1 MNVALL
7 TGMTHHHS
15 AVVVGYDFSQ
25 SGHAA
30 LHRAVSLAARAPHH
44 VLHIVCAVSSSAP
57 IPSIAVYDGVDAMY
71 AARVQEA
78 LAVEVQQELER
89 ADVTGRINFF
99 VHARIGKPA
108 AAILAIAR
116 EVGADLI
123 IVGSHG
129 LTGLERLVLGSVSEK
144 IVREA
149 GCCVEVARPK
159 QYPEVE
165 VMPAVE
171 VDAQDHTYVPPHR
184 YEYKD
189 HRVLLRPVE
198 WPLY

>member
-1 MNVALL
+1 MSL
-7 TGMTHHHS
+7 HHS
-15 AVVVGYDFSQ
+15 PVVVGYNFSH

-44 VLHIVCAVSSSAP
+44 VLHVVCVVSAKAP
-57 IPSIAVYDGVDAMY
+57 IPSIPVYDGVDAMY

-78 LAVEVQQELER
+78 LALEVQQELDR
-89 ADVTGRINFF
+89 ADVTSRINFF

-108 AAILAIAR
+108 DEILAIAR

-149 GCCVEVARPK
+149 GCSVEVARPK

-171 VDAQDHTYVPPHR
+171 VDAQDRTYVPPHR
-184 YEYKD
+184 YEYED

>member
-1 MNVALL
+1 M
-7 TGMTHHHS
+7 TTHHS
-15 AVVVGYDFSQ
+15 PVVVGYDFSH

-44 VLHIVCAVSSSAP
+44 VLHVVCVVSASAP
-57 IPSIAVYDGVDAMY
+57 IPSIPVYDGVDYMY

-78 LAVEVQQELER
+78 LATEVQQELER

-108 AAILAIAR
+108 EQILDIAG

-149 GCCVEVARPK
+149 GCSVEVARPK

-165 VMPAVE
+165 LLPVVE
-171 VDAQDHTYVPPHR
+171 VDAQNHTYVPPHR
-184 YEYKD
+184 YEYED
-189 HRVLLRPVE
+189 RRVLLRPVE